1 MSVFN
6 GPVQRQKETLLN
18 WIAKCKFYSPI
29 SIFIYCRSSAHL
41 RSMRNSIKAGQTGRF
56 KYQWYPYAK
65 GVHTFKSAQITVAD
79 ALVDGDI
86 IQLKHAVSN
95 RLASIGRQGLYA
107 AEADLLLH
115 QVLSL

>member
-1 MSVFN
+1 
-6 GPVQRQKETLLN
+6 
-18 WIAKCKFYSPI
+18 
-29 SIFIYCRSSAHL
+29 
-41 RSMRNSIKAGQTGRF
+41 MRNSIKAGQTGRF

-65 GVHTFKSAQITVAD
+65 GVHTFKSAQINVAD